1 MKVRVLEAEYED
13 PYYNL
18 AVEEAIPIAVGRGLV
33 DPTLRFWRNRN
44 AVVIGRFQCPEL
56 EVNLKLAAEKGV
68 RVVRRF
74 TGGGAVY
81 HDMGN
86 VNYALSL
93 RSEQNPDM
101 RAYFE
106 KVGNSVAAGLNRL
119 AGPGFSYVPLNDIA
133 YKESKVSGL
142 AASIG
147 EGYIFVHGAL
157 LANVDLNLLSSVL
170 RPPPEKFE
178 GKAVRSVAK
187 RVANLSEIANRI
199 LSFEEIADAIIEGFK
214 EVMGFE
220 PYRAELSEEEKKIAD
235 QLYKEKYS
243 TLDWSLGSLTL
254 CPTTPEE
261 RELIR
266 KVSLGKRGD
275 ERGAHQSNWVA
286 KVKGG
291 KIGKGIRILCPT
303 GCGLGHDNG
312 RLLHGTARGTR

>member
-1 MKVRVLEAEYED
+1 MKVRILEAEFDD

-18 AVEEAIPIAVGRGLV
+18 AVEEAIPLAVGRGIS
-33 DPTLRFWRNRN
+33 DPTLRFWRNKN

-56 EVNLKLAAEKGV
+56 EVDLRLAAEKGV

-81 HDMGN
+81 HDRGN

-93 RSEQNPDM
+93 RSDANPDM

-106 KVGNSVAAGLNRL
+106 MVGKSVAAGLNKL

-133 YKESKVSGL
+133 YRESKVSGL
-142 AASIG
+142 AASVG
-147 EGYIFVHGAL
+147 EGYVFVHGAL
-157 LANVDLNLLSSVL
+157 LANVDLSLLSSVL

-187 RVANLSEIANRI
+187 RVINLSEIAGRNVT
-199 LSFEEIADAIIEGFK
+199 FEEVRDATVEGFK

-220 PYRAELSEEEKKIAD
+220 PYRDELSDEEEKIAD
-235 QLYKEKYS
+235 QLYKDKYS
-243 TLDWSLGSLTL
+243 TLEWSLGSLTL

-266 KVSLGKRGD
+266 KVSLGKRGESYD
-275 ERGAHQSNWVA
+275 HN
-286 KVKGG
+286 
-291 KIGKGIRILCPT
+291 
-303 GCGLGHDNG
+303 
-312 RLLHGTARGTR
+312 